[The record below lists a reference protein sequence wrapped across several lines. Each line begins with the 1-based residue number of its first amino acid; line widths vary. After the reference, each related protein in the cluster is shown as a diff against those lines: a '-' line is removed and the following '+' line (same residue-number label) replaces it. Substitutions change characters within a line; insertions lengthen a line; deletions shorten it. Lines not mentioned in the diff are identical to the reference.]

1 MLSVCYLEEAHLGS
15 WAFKYQQNH
24 QCVHVFVS
32 ITESWQKAMVYRI
45 NTISFFSSNYIPPKS
60 IPKNPG
66 EFVLI
71 DLLGGNHCFDSSA
84 STEIPMSCLTRP
96 MEALLTFCP
105 LQLLFPQE
113 WLEKCYTAL
122 TAAALGMF
130 TATHSHSTWV
140 NIACLLTDLP
150 SDFSLTDYRIIL
162 YITFFFLITF
172 WNLYSGDLCWLA
184 VSQCSYYLIMTPKL
198 NLVFALGLFFFSLY
212 FKYIL
217 WHKILFLVN

>member
-113 WLEKCYTAL
+113 WLEKCYTVL

-130 TATHSHSTWV
+130 TATHSHSTWM

-162 YITFFFLITF
+162 YITFFFNNILEFIFWGSMLACCIT
-172 WNLYSGDLCWLA
+172 
-184 VSQCSYYLIMTPKL
+184 
-198 NLVFALGLFFFSLY
+198 VFILFNNDSKTQFGFCFGSFFFSL
-212 FKYIL
+212 F
-217 WHKILFLVN
+217 